1 MMSEG
6 RQHEVTEHDVFI
18 SRSFAAPR
26 DVVWRFWTEP
36 RLLASWF
43 GPEEVAVPVDSVTV
57 ELVEQGRWELTMVNR
72 ATGAV
77 HPIQGRIVAFQAPE
91 FLDIQLTALTAA
103 GRVDDVVLRLQF
115 HDHGDRTRLTL
126 HQGPF
131 TDDIRDM
138 TRAGWALSFTKLDTV
153 LERPTA

>member
-1 MMSEG
+1 MPEG
-6 RQHEVTEHDVFI
+6 RQQEITEHDVFI
-18 SRSFAAPR
+18 TRSFAAPR

-36 RLLASWF
+36 ALLATWF
-43 GPEEVAVPVDSVTV
+43 GPEGVDVPVESVTV
-57 ELVEQGRWELTMVNR
+57 ELVEQGRWELTMVDT
-72 ATGAV
+72 AAGSS

-91 FLDIQLTALTAA
+91 FLEVQLTALTAA
-103 GRVDDVVLRLQF
+103 GPVDDVVLRLQF

-131 TDDIRDM
+131 TDEIRDM
-138 TRAGWALSFTKLDTV
+138 TRAGWVLSFAKLDTL